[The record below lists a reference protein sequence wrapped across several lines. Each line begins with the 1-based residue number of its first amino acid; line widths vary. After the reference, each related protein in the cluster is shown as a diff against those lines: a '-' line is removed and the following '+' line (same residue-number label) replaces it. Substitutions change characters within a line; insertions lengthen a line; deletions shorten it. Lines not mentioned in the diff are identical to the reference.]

1 MVPCESLCVQHPKQ
15 DQSQVA
21 TDQSYPP
28 GAGNFFFCSYCFDIT
43 GFEKVVKKHLFPAL
57 PDLELNVGQLD

>member
-1 MVPCESLCVQHPKQ
+1 MVSCESLCVQHPKQ

-28 GAGNFFFCSYCFDIT
+28 GAGNYFFGSYCFDIP